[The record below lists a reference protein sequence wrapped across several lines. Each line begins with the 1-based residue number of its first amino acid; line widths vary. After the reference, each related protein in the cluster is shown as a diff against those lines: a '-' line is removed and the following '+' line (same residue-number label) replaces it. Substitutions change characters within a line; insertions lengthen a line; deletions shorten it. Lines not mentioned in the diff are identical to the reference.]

1 MLKAFH
7 NFAPQPLMFS
17 WGLIKIYWY
26 GFFIVLGFLAAFAVL
41 KFLAKK
47 HKINLDDL
55 VSLVF
60 YLFIFG
66 LLGARIYDVFLEW
79 EYYLKYPLNV
89 FKVWEGGM
97 AIHGAII
104 AGFFTTYFFVKKGK
118 FRDLKSSFLDNFF
131 QILALLACV
140 MPLGQAIGRFGNYF
154 NQELFGRPTN
164 LPWGIFISP
173 EKRPIEYLNESFFHP
188 TFLYE
193 SLGNLFIFILLFSL
207 QLYFL
212 KKNKVSFKSNFLIS
226 ALYLILYSILRFSL
240 EFIRIDFTPSVL
252 SWRFP
257 QLISLLIILL
267 TIGSAIIF
275 KRKNKFNT

>member
-173 EKRPIEYLNESFFHP
+173 EKRSIEYLNESFFHP